1 MAERAKHAHG
11 SRKNLENAIAQGVVN
26 EYDVLFLS
34 GEDESNAIGWVNK
47 NGEAV
52 IIDPVAEVSKLE
64 AELETELATKA
75 NAEEVA
81 AELATKV
88 STEEVETVVIN
99 KVETVVNDKVTEV
112 VNEKVSEDVVTIVD
126 EAMDAKVTEA
136 VNTAKEYA
144 KEYTDAK
151 IAEIE
156 EAASYEIVEF

>member
-1 MAERAKHAHG
+1 MEKAKHAHG

-34 GEDESNAIGWVNK
+34 GEGESNAIGWISK
-47 NGEAV
+47 TGEAI

-75 NAEEVA
+75 DAEAVA

-88 STEEVETVVIN
+88 SSEEVDAKIDTVVTE
-99 KVETVVNDKVTEV
+99 KVETVI
-112 VNEKVSEDVVTIVD
+112 NEKVDTQVETIVETKVD
-126 EAMDAKVTEA
+126 AAMDEKVEEA
-136 VNTAKEYA
+136 VNAA

-156 EAASYEIVEF
+156 EAASYDIIEF